1 MSLCVGGNPATRRR
15 DWNQYRLVAYVARYR
30 FLILFDAMAIK
41 FFALQLQL
49 HTYYSRRLSDRIL
62 GSCAH
67 HWAAPQFKRCMRSA
81 VPVRSVAMGQKLQL
95 LRAKQKVRRGPR
107 NLSKRMA
114 ECQRLKRQPG

>member
-67 HWAAPQFKRCMRSA
+67 HWAAFSGSTQSNVIDSTLSAMPVTLDQAGDKKARSA
-81 VPVRSVAMGQKLQL
+81 
-95 LRAKQKVRRGPR
+95 
-107 NLSKRMA
+107 A
-114 ECQRLKRQPG
+114 E